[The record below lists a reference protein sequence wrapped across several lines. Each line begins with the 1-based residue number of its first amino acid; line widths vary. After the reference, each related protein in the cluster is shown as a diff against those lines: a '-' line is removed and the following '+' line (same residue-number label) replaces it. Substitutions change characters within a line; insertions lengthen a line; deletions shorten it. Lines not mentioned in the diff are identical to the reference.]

1 MKKFST
7 YLLVMFAVV
16 FWILRIVITFT
27 SQIGKDFLGVVPINE
42 TFEIIL
48 LFAFLLCA
56 ILIVKRKMVGALLY
70 LALYA
75 IYFGGDLTEKFA
87 LLANGETLDL
97 GQSVGMIFSL
107 VGIILPLAVLIDLLL
122 DRGRKEHPVDKKT
135 DWFYKNEK
143 FDREL
148 DERADKNNYRTM

>member
-7 YLLVMFAVV
+7 YLLVMFMVL
-16 FWILRIVITFT
+16 FWILRIIITVSAQF
-27 SQIGKDFLGVVPINE
+27 GGDFMGVTPIDNN
-42 TFEIIL
+42 FEIIL

-56 ILIVKRKMVGALLY
+56 ILVAKRKLTGALIY
-70 LALYA
+70 LVLHA
-75 IYFGGDLTEKFA
+75 IYFGGDITAKIELLT
-87 LLANGETLDL
+87 NGETLSIGQISDL
-97 GQSVGMIFSL
+97 MLSII
-107 VGIILPLAVLIDLLL
+107 GIILPLAVLIDLLL

-143 FDREL
+143 FDRKL